1 MVQLKEMPQRFE
13 GSCRVEYETRSR
25 LLFDMIQLKTRLAL
39 GVSNRPGEIPKIFE
53 NSPLKPLN
61 GQPNLG
67 QC

>member
-1 MVQLKEMPQRFE
+1 MTTNVYYQTTKRHERTRTFNFDP
-13 GSCRVEYETRSR
+13 VEEVS
-25 LLFDMIQLKTRLAL
+25 
-39 GVSNRPGEIPKIFE
+39 GVKASGWFAKLWTRPGEIPKIFE